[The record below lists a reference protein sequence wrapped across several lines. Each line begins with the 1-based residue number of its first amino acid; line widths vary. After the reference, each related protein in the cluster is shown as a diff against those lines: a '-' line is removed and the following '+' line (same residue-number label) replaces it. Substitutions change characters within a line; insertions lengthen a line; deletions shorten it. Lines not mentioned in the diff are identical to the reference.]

1 MKIKYVIFSAL
12 GMLALNAGA
21 ADNVLQIKNLS
32 IVAGAPTDMNKEG
45 VAFVYSPSIMLH
57 ADGSADA

>member
-21 ADNVLQIKNLS
+21 ADNALQIKNLRYEC
-32 IVAGAPTDMNKEG
+32 TERC
-45 VAFVYSPSIMLH
+45 FV
-57 ADGSADA
+57 